1 MAETRRTE
9 TPDDVPPRWVRRW
22 GPTVAL
28 IGGCCLLLGIASGA
42 VVWLGSSQ
50 WETLAHA
57 QDTGTAQAERD
68 RVQDAALAAVRDEAL
83 VKRTEAI
90 QRVDDRLQSLGQA
103 SSAHGASLRYIE
115 VMLADLRA
123 QQGLRRI
130 PPPPSPAPTPD
141 PPSTGGDP

>member
-1 MAETRRTE
+1 M
-9 TPDDVPPRWVRRW
+9 
-22 GPTVAL
+22 

-83 VKRTEAI
+83 AKRTAAI
-90 QRVDDRLQSLGQA
+90 QRVDDRLQSLEQA

>member
-22 GPTVAL
+22 GPAVAL

-57 QDTGTAQAERD
+57 QDATATQAATD
-68 RVQDAALAAVRDEAL
+68 RSQDAALAA
-83 VKRTEAI
+83 AI
-90 QRVDDRLQSLGQA
+90 QRVDDRLQSLEQA